1 MAKYPYIV
9 NKNGKWYPAGSEVP
23 EDAENLKKNKE
34 ETLDLTKEEQVKK
47 YTKTEIFRMS
57 NADLQTLAK
66 QQGIKDAEE
75 KTGSELKKLLVQ
87 HFGL

>member
-23 EDAENLKKNKE
+23 EDTEKFKKNKE
-34 ETLDLTKEEQVKK
+34 EILDLTKEEQVKK
-47 YTKTEIFRMS
+47 YTKTEIFHMS
-57 NADLQTLAK
+57 TVDLQVLAK
-66 QQGIKDAEE
+66 EQGIKDAEE

>member
-23 EDAENLKKNKE
+23 EDTENLKKNKE

-57 NADLQTLAK
+57 NADLQILAK
-66 QQGIKDAEE
+66 EQGIEKAEE